1 MSSTRF
7 PLYRTILR
15 IIIWDT
21 LHIFTNI
28 SPATSLCKAGR
39 SVHWYS
45 LEKPSERYFLLC
57 KFQET
62 PNVVYHQHNPIQYQR
77 QNTQSLNITLKF
89 HCLILLPILKAHATI
104 LYRWLCLTFLD
115 NHLLSRVS
123 WHHQMGAGNS
133 HTKKSCIGHATSTQN
148 VNACWGKLC
157 NQNNIYGYRYFG
169 IYIYVYIC
177 NIYIYTSW
185 FVWTQ
190 QTWRN
195 IYMIQCI
202 KTTLIILVSLTLF
215 STFWSDIKRG
225 HSDGTLKG
233 FLQGHLVPWSMTSQ
247 EKKHCSEEC

>member
-89 HCLILLPILKAHATI
+89 HCLIVLPILKAHATI

-169 IYIYVYIC
+169 IYIYMYIFV
-177 NIYIYTSW
+177 IYIYTSW

-195 IYMIQCI
+195 IYDTVYQNNLNHSGKFNTLLHLLERHQTRAFRWNTQGFFAGASCTMVNDFPRK
-202 KTTLIILVSLTLF
+202 KTL
-215 STFWSDIKRG
+215 
-225 HSDGTLKG
+225 
-233 FLQGHLVPWSMTSQ
+233 
-247 EKKHCSEEC
+247 